1 VEYLRK
7 SLGLA
12 EPEGFMRVFLDEGRP
27 MEALIQLTSVD
38 VEGTL
43 KGYTEKLLDAFE
55 SISREA
61 GTSGGSSQPER
72 LVESLTRREVEVLE
86 LIASGLSNQEIAE
99 RLVLS
104 EGTVKTHTHNLYGKL
119 GVSSR
124 TRAIARAKELHLL

>member
-1 VEYLRK
+1 
-7 SLGLA
+7 
-12 EPEGFMRVFLDEGRP
+12 
-27 MEALIQLTSVD
+27 
-38 VEGTL
+38 
-43 KGYTEKLLDAFE
+43 
-55 SISREA
+55 
-61 GTSGGSSQPER
+61 
-72 LVESLTRREVEVLE
+72 LE

>member
-43 KGYTEKLLDAFE
+43 KGYTEKLLYAFE
-55 SISREA
+55 SIPREA